1 MERIRSV
8 YISGQ
13 ITGLPKEEYTY
24 NFEQAEFILT
34 LVGFKAVS
42 PLKIKPLFKTWFW
55 YMVSDIAVLCFCDC
69 IYFLDNWESSRGAK
83 IERKVAEFLRKKII
97 QL

>member
-1 MERIRSV
+1 MKTV

-13 ITGLPKEEYTY
+13 ITGLPVEEYTY
-24 NFEQAEFILT
+24 NFERAEFILA
-34 LVGFKAVS
+34 LAWFKAVS
-42 PLKIKPLFKTWFW
+42 PLKLWHPLKF
-55 YMVSDIAVLCFCDC
+55 YYGYLLIDLIALCFCDC
-69 IYFLDNWESSRGAK
+69 VYFLDNWDGSRGAT

>member
-1 MERIRSV
+1 MKTV
-8 YISGQ
+8 YISGA
-13 ITGLPKEEYTY
+13 ITGLTKEEYTY

-34 LVGFKAVS
+34 LAGFKAVS
-42 PLKIKPLFKTWFW
+42 PLKLWHPFKF
-55 YMVSDIAVLCFCDC
+55 YYGYLLIDLIALCFCDC

-83 IERKVAEFLRKKII
+83 IEYKVAMFLRKQII